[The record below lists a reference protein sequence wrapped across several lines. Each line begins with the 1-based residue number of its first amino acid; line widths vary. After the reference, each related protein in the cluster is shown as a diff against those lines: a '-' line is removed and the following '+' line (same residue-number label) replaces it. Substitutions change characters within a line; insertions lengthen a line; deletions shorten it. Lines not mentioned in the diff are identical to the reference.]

1 MDTPPPIPPRPPGYE
16 IPLHQQQQQPQQQYY
31 PPPSQYPPPQ
41 QLMYVP
47 RQSPHGY
54 LPNDPRFVQPGL
66 PTPPLPSQPSSW
78 NEHFF
83 YTNGKPTP
91 IFETMMWEFFRRLDP
106 QNTGSITPEAFS
118 SFLDVCQY
126 LPELNI
132 WKRSY
137 EAKWMYAAEDVAD
150 AEFLWTLEGFEFDHK
165 KVVRNPANKQMPYG
179 GMPLL
184 TLKGFTDYMAVEF
197 VSDPDDH
204 LGDIN
209 AALRYY
215 GVWPEKGPVPRHLLP
230 PTCPPEVTRR
240 VDEACA
246 RCRKASAD
254 KINAQAAKARIQGMA
269 GRATVALTSNNT
281 YRYY

>member
-1 MDTPPPIPPRPPGYE
+1 MNTPPPIPPRPPGYE

-41 QLMYVP
+41 QSMYAP
-47 RQSPHGY
+47 HQSPHGY
-54 LPNDPRFVQPGL
+54 LPNDPRFAQPGL
-66 PTPPLPSQPSSW
+66 PTHPPPSQPSGW
-78 NEHFF
+78 YEHFF

-91 IFETMMWEFFRRLDP
+91 IFEAMMWQFFSRLDP

-118 SFLDVCQY
+118 NFLDAQ
-126 LPELNI
+126 
-132 WKRSY
+132 WK
-137 EAKWMYAAEDVAD
+137 YAAEDVAD

-165 KVVRNPANKQMPYG
+165 KVVRNPANMQMPYG

-184 TLKGFTDYMAVEF
+184 TFMGFTDYMAVEF
-197 VSDPDDH
+197 AGDPDDH

-215 GVWPEKGPVPRHLLP
+215 GVWPERGPVPRYVLP

-240 VDEACA
+240 VDEASA

-254 KINAQAAKARIQGMA
+254 KINAQLAKARIQGMA